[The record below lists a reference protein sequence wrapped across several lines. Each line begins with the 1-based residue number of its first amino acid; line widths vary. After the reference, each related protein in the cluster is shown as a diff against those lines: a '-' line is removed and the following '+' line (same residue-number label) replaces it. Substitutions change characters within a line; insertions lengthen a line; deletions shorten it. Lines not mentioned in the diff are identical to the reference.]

1 VARDVEIR
9 SSVVGVDIP
18 LRRAAALSGRGAEL
32 ELHCAFSGLAGNDG
46 GALLWW
52 EPDTGGTALMDAQLG
67 KPGGGHSVLR
77 AQAGASS
84 RSGPRPQAEPI
95 TS

>member
-46 GALLWW
+46 GALLW
-52 EPDTGGTALMDAQLG
+52 
-67 KPGGGHSVLR
+67 
-77 AQAGASS
+77 
-84 RSGPRPQAEPI
+84 
-95 TS
+95 